1 MGNKQSHP
9 PNVCASPV
17 SATPTVAKLS
27 ERDVANLNKLYGHD
41 DELLQLMYAAELLRD
56 CAKCVRDDARAYFH
70 HAQHACDKQ
79 REFGARLRTLSE
91 KAERNTKGIIHV
103 PSGNGATPSQSPRPV
118 PPDAAA
124 VAASPPSATA
134 LEQPFLEDDD
144 SVHPLDLSQPGVT
157 EPLLE
162 EVLGTTRMV
171 SKLANAQMDG
181 AERYANFVAMFMH
194 KLDEMARKVEKAHSM
209 KLERHAP
216 YVVPANHLPFSLFD
230 VHRRSLPSLIS
241 VGTVSGPHLTSYY
254 APTSIASSALAHE
267 KAYNHLAAPEHRLRH
282 LMHLPDAKRSD
293 DVEKRIDMAEVD
305 LEKRRAQL
313 DATSRMLKRR
323 AKVFLNKFTPHV
335 TDAVRAFTVCQHQA
349 RMDTAGLLE
358 DVIAEDPV
366 ERLRTV
372 EPLRERCAWFI
383 DTEDSD
389 CPYVAQDAS
398 VSSPEVTP
406 PGSGGEAVN
415 GGAGS
420 RALSDG
426 QLRVGAREAER
437 SIAA

>member
-41 DELLQLMYAAELLRD
+41 DELMQLMYAAELLRD

-134 LEQPFLEDDD
+134 LEQPFLEDDAD
-144 SVHPLDLSQPGVT
+144 AHPLDLSQPGVT

-230 VHRRSLPSLIS
+230 DNPSRHS
-241 VGTVSGPHLTSYY
+241 VLGRCPV
-254 APTSIASSALAHE
+254 
-267 KAYNHLAAPEHRLRH
+267 
-282 LMHLPDAKRSD
+282 
-293 DVEKRIDMAEVD
+293 RI
-305 LEKRRAQL
+305 
-313 DATSRMLKRR
+313 
-323 AKVFLNKFTPHV
+323 
-335 TDAVRAFTVCQHQA
+335 
-349 RMDTAGLLE
+349 
-358 DVIAEDPV
+358 
-366 ERLRTV
+366 
-372 EPLRERCAWFI
+372 
-383 DTEDSD
+383 
-389 CPYVAQDAS
+389 
-398 VSSPEVTP
+398 
-406 PGSGGEAVN
+406 
-415 GGAGS
+415 
-420 RALSDG
+420 
-426 QLRVGAREAER
+426 
-437 SIAA
+437 

>member
-1 MGNKQSHP
+1 MGNKQSHT

-17 SATPTVAKLS
+17 SANPTVAKLS

-79 REFGARLRTLSE
+79 LEFGARLRTLSE

-144 SVHPLDLSQPGVT
+144 SVHPLDLNQPGVT

-216 YVVPANHLPFSLFD
+216 YVVPANYLPFSLFD
-230 VHRRSLPSLIS
+230 VHRRSLPSLS